1 MGLVKRRFVGYL
13 SCGPGRAPRA
23 VSLAATVGFA
33 AGGLLVLWS
42 AYIHFHLWNEPQGYR
57 HISVI
62 GPLFLLQSI
71 GGLVVGL
78 TVVAVRRV
86 WVAICGIG
94 YALSTLVGFLLTVG
108 LTDGLFNFKE
118 TWAAPFADQALGI
131 EIAVVVVL
139 TLTAALCVAGSGRG
153 TVAPGVSSPGAS
165 RRKDRPRV

>member
-1 MGLVKRRFVGYL
+1 MGSVMRRGLGHLFD
-13 SCGPGRAPRA
+13 GPGRAPRG
-23 VSLAATVGFA
+23 VGLAATVGFA
-33 AGGLLVLWS
+33 GGGLLVLWS

-71 GGLVVGL
+71 GGLVVAIA
-78 TVVAVRRV
+78 VVAVRRV

-118 TWAAPFADQALGI
+118 TWAAPFADQALAI

-139 TLTAALCVAGSGRG
+139 TLTAVLCIAGSRRG
-153 TVAPGVSSPGAS
+153 TVAAGVSSPGAS
-165 RRKDRPRV
+165 RRRDRPLV

>member
-1 MGLVKRRFVGYL
+1 MGHQMRRFMRYL
-13 SCGPGRAPRA
+13 SYGPDRTPSA
-23 VSLAATVGFA
+23 VRPVATVGFVV
-33 AGGLLVLWS
+33 GGLLVLWS

-71 GGLVVGL
+71 GGHGVG
-78 TVVAVRRV
+78 VAIVTGRRV

-94 YALSTLVGFLLTVG
+94 YALTTLVGFLLSVG

-118 TWAAPFADQALGI
+118 TWVAPFADQALAI

-139 TLTAALCVAGSGRG
+139 ALTATLCVAWAGRG
-153 TVAPGVSSPGAS
+153 TMAIGVSPPDAS
-165 RRKDRPRV
+165 RRRDRPRV